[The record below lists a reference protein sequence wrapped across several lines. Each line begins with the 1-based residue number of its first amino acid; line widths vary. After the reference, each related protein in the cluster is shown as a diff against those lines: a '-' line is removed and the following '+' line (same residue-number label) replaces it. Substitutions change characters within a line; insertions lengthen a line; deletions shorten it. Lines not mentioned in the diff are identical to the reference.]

1 MADGA
6 ASGALGGAAS
16 GASTGAEFGPWGAA
30 IGGAIGLVGG
40 AFSGSKA
47 DKEKKR
53 QQAEAQKMAR
63 EDLNLRK
70 EMYGYEREMTE
81 PLRRKLTGEALSDQP
96 LDYGMMSSRI
106 RQNYANAIRD
116 LSGDT
121 SSGLSAARA
130 QQARLAQ
137 ATELAGAYQ
146 QGLANQ
152 RNLGMTLLSRDQSL
166 QAGMNVSGGYENLQR
181 MAETRAAE
189 EGARADAAWGSAAS
203 GLGQLIQGGMGI
215 YGQYNQ
221 PAPTATAG
229 ATYQTQTLGNL
240 PTGTPTFNTVTGPS
254 PGVTLTWGGR

>member
-6 ASGALGGAAS
+6 TSGALSGAAS
-16 GASTGAEFGPWGAA
+16 GASTGAAFGPWGAA
-30 IGGAIGLVGG
+30 IGGAIGLAGG
-40 AFSGSKA
+40 VFSGGKA

-63 EDLNLRK
+63 EDMNLRK

-81 PLRRKLTGEALSDQP
+81 PLRRKLTGQAMSDQP

-106 RQNYANAIRD
+106 RQNYANAIRS

-152 RNLGMTLLSRDQSL
+152 RNLGMSLLSRDQSL
-166 QAGMNVSGGYENLQR
+166 QAGMNVSPGYANLQR
-181 MAETRAAE
+181 MAEMRAAE

-203 GLGQLIQGGMGI
+203 GLGQLAYGIGGILG
-215 YGQYNQ
+215 GKTQ
-221 PAPTATAG
+221 PTAIAG

-240 PTGTPTFNTVTGPS
+240 PTWIPTFNTVTGPT
-254 PGVTLTWGGR
+254 PGVTQIWGGK